1 MEFLFISPSEIK
13 STTVIGANVDQDK
26 FIFVIADVQNTTILP
41 LLGQELYEKVLSE
54 AELNTLSGDYL
65 EMYTKFIQPI
75 TKYQTV
81 ANYVLISNYMV
92 DNGGTS
98 IHQSNTKESVDEN
111 GLSRLA
117 NTYAGMADTF
127 IDRFQEW
134 IMHNP
139 LPEYKTYQEGV
150 DASKHVS
157 NRGGWFFGEPS
168 NAVIGRETQDDPFN
182 RYNDLKW
189 Q

>member
-1 MEFLFISPSEIK
+1 
-13 STTVIGANVDQDK
+13 
-26 FIFVIADVQNTTILP
+26 
-41 LLGQELYEKVLSE
+41 
-54 AELNTLSGDYL
+54 
-65 EMYTKFIQPI
+65 
-75 TKYQTV
+75 
-81 ANYVLISNYMV
+81 MV

-98 IHQSNTKESVDEN
+98 IHQSSTKESVDDN
-111 GLSRLA
+111 GLSKLA

-150 DASKHVS
+150 NANKNIS
-157 NRGGWFFGEPS
+157 NRGGWFFGLPS
-168 NAVIGRETQDDPFN
+168 NSVIDREINEDPFN
-182 RYNDLKW
+182 RYNNLKW

>member
-1 MEFLFISPSEIK
+1 MEFLFVSPSDIK
-13 STTVIGANVDQDK
+13 STTVIGGNVDNDK
-26 FIFVIADVQNTTILP
+26 FLFVIADVQNTTILP
-41 LLGQELYEKVLSE
+41 LLGQELYEKILSE
-54 AELNTLSGDYL
+54 AETNTLSGDYL
-65 EMYTKFIQPI
+65 ELYTKFVKPI

-81 ANYVLISNYMV
+81 SNYVLISNYMV

-98 IHQSNTKESVDEN
+98 VHQSSNKEVVDDN
-111 GLSRLA
+111 GLSKLA

-150 DASKHVS
+150 DANKNIS
-157 NRGGWFFGEPS
+157 NRGGWFFGLPS
-168 NAVIGRETQDDPFN
+168 NSVMDREMNEDPFN
-182 RYNDLKW
+182 RYNNLKW

>member
-1 MEFLFISPSEIK
+1 MEFLFVSPSDIK
-13 STTVIGANVDQDK
+13 STTVIGGNVDVDK
-26 FIFVIADVQNTTILP
+26 FVFVIADVQNTTILP
-41 LLGQELYEKVLSE
+41 LLGQELYEKILAE
-54 AELNTLSGDYL
+54 AEANTLTGDYL
-65 EMYTKFIQPI
+65 ELYTKFVQPI

-98 IHQSNTKESVDEN
+98 VHQSNTKEAVDSD
-111 GLSRLA
+111 GLSKLA

-134 IMHNP
+134 ICNHS

-168 NAVIGRETQDDPFN
+168 NTIREREVQEDELIN
-182 RYNDLKW
+182 YRKW
-189 Q
+189 H